1 MPFPRTWTEELITEW
16 LALKEYAVESGIPV
30 NTTDAGGRN
39 EVDVIGYKITNNNE
53 IEIIHIEITALA
65 PSPKEKEKIEQK
77 FSETIK
83 QNLVE
88 HIRKKINIANLQ
100 NIIYKKI
107 YVDTYS
113 KKDKIENLNQDPTLK
128 EKEIQVKRL
137 IDLIIHDIIPTIK
150 QWKESPPHK
159 PKSKGNITLP
169 DSYWLLKLIDYL
181 IDEKLITT
189 EAQHNLSRSH
199 RNPLS

>member
-16 LALKEYAVESGIPV
+16 LALKEYAVESGIPLS
-30 NTTDAGGRN
+30 TTEAGGRN

-53 IEIIHIEITALA
+53 LEIIHIEIAASVPTI
-65 PSPKEKEKIEQK
+65 KEIEKIEKK

-88 HIRKKINIANLQ
+88 HTRKKINLSNLQ

-107 YVDTYS
+107 YIDTYTS
-113 KKDKIENLNQDPTLK
+113 KKDKIEKFNQHPILK
-128 EKEIQVKRL
+128 QKEIQVKRL
-137 IDLIIHDIIPTIK
+137 IDFIIIDIIPTIK
-150 QWKESPPHK
+150 QWKESAPHK
-159 PKSKGNITLP
+159 PKSKSKITLP

-181 IDEKLITT
+181 INKGLITT
-189 EAQHNLSRSH
+189 EAQT
-199 RNPLS
+199 

>member
-1 MPFPRTWTEELITEW
+1 MPFPGTWTEELITEW
-16 LALKEYAVESGIPV
+16 LALKEYAVESSIPTS
-30 NTTDAGGRN
+30 TTGAGGRK
-39 EVDVIGYKITNNNE
+39 EADVIGYKITNNNE
-53 IEIIHIEITALA
+53 LEIIHIEVTAIA
-65 PSPKEKEKIEQK
+65 PKEIEKIEQK

-137 IDLIIHDIIPTIK
+137 IDFIINDIIPTIK
-150 QWKESPPHK
+150 EWKKSPPHK
-159 PKSKGNITLP
+159 PKSKEKITLP

-181 IDEKLITT
+181 MDEGLIKT
-189 EAQHNLSRSH
+189 EA
-199 RNPLS
+199 

>member
-16 LALKEYAVESGIPV
+16 LALKEYAVESGIPIS
-30 NTTDAGGRN
+30 TTDAGGRN

-53 IEIIHIEITALA
+53 LEIIHIEITALA
-65 PSPKEKEKIEQK
+65 PKEIEKIEQK

-137 IDLIIHDIIPTIK
+137 IDLIINDIIPTIK
-150 QWKESPPHK
+150 QWKKSPPHK
-159 PKSKGNITLP
+159 PKGKEKITLP

-181 IDEKLITT
+181 MDEGLIKT